1 MNTLF
6 NFSANHLTLIST
18 TEYDKAFVAILNDED
33 TKRCYKVYDFVKA
46 FIFQPDKIY
55 CISGKIN
62 SADKL
67 YLILEAPRTNIQWG
81 AQSLSPSRMQV
92 LLCQGIGSNH

>member
-1 MNTLF
+1 MF

-18 TEYDKAFVAILNDED
+18 TEYDKAFVTILKDED
-33 TKRCYKVYDFVKA
+33 TKRCYKVYDYAKA

-67 YLILEAPRTNIQWG
+67 YLILESAREDKYSMGCTEPIAIAYASAFMPGMFWE
-81 AQSLSPSRMQV
+81 
-92 LLCQGIGSNH
+92 